1 MKRQMILNWNEAH
14 HGVNQAIEAKV
25 ESPWDLPDTGK
36 GWTYVTFCPPG
47 TDPQGVLFDIDQLE
61 ELAKNNGYHLSADVV
76 AQHNKLVVTA
86 IADSP
91 SSQLFGLVRLLEA
104 YGKRYADTSKHPD
117 HTFYGKLG
125 GQYDRAEKGRV
136 LAIYARDDEALLA
149 ISEAFEALVETV
161 VVPGVTFTTRL
172 ANGLSAMPRMLH
184 GFDDPTYRGSGVTVF
199 RITDPTRFEVLLDQA
214 RADYPNYQFTP
225 PHPA

>member
-1 MKRQMILNWNEAH
+1 MKRRLILNWNESH
-14 HGVNQAIEAKV
+14 DGVREAVEAKV

-47 TDPQGVLFDIDQLE
+47 TDPHGVLFDIDQLE

-86 IADSP
+86 VADSP
-91 SSQLFGLVRLLEA
+91 SAQLFGLFRLLDA
-104 YGKRYADTSKHPD
+104 YARLYADTHKHPD

-125 GQYDRAEKGRV
+125 GQYDRSEKGRV
-136 LAIYARDDEALLA
+136 LAIYARGDEALLG
-149 ISEAFEALVETV
+149 ISEAMEELARTV
-161 VVPGVTFTTRL
+161 QIPGVQFTTRL

-184 GFDDPTYRGSGVTVF
+184 GFDDPTYRGSGVNIF
-199 RITDPTRFEVLLDQA
+199 KITDPNRFEVLLDQA
-214 RADYPNYQFTP
+214 RADYPNYPFTP
-225 PHPA
+225 PP